1 MDIPLRAHASS
12 ASRACSSRQY
22 RCAAS
27 RRTSDPPVI
36 PLLLAAHYRPPEDR
50 PEPCPRGTW
59 EDRTLTQTVE
69 CASDS
74 PAVAEVL
81 GVRERLGSAALA
93 GDVDALRE
101 LLYAQVVVNDPG
113 NRIRRR
119 DDLLSLFEQQAVVYS
134 SVSSTVEFAEE
145 LGDLV
150 VVMGTQETV
159 LEAAPAGAP
168 WGAGA
173 RLFRRFTDVFKKES
187 GTWRLFVRQSTV
199 FKVE

>member
-1 MDIPLRAHASS
+1 
-12 ASRACSSRQY
+12 
-22 RCAAS
+22 
-27 RRTSDPPVI
+27 
-36 PLLLAAHYRPPEDR
+36 
-50 PEPCPRGTW
+50 
-59 EDRTLTQTVE
+59 
-69 CASDS
+69 
-74 PAVAEVL
+74 
-81 GVRERLGSAALA
+81 
-93 GDVDALRE
+93 VDALRE
-101 LLYAQVVVNDPG
+101 LLSAQVVVNDPG

-150 VVMGTQETV
+150 VVVGTQETV